1 MDNDNKM
8 YTQAMWKCGI
18 CGEIYSSIAQRMQC
32 EANCLQ
38 KQELEAKKA
47 AEAKKKA
54 EQAARKKEVDD
65 AFDKAMQLREAYLK
79 DYDTY
84 AYEYSN
90 VSNTLEDD
98 ELPFVKLL
106 WNHLI

>member
-1 MDNDNKM
+1 MENENMM
-8 YTQAMWKCGI
+8 YAQPMYKCAI
-18 CGEIYSSIAQRMQC
+18 CGKVHESIPARIQC
-32 EANCLQ
+32 ETSCYQ

-54 EQAARKKEVDD
+54 EQAARKKEVDE

-79 DYDTY
+79 DYDSY

-90 VSNTLEDD
+90 VSNKLESD

-106 WNHLI
+106 WNHMF